1 MTREWVIGA
10 QLSTSHAKV
19 ESSAVESAF
28 SAIARIQTSVKLDIL
43 IIGAREV
50 PELFATLTDPRGK
63 PAREIYLWYNL
74 LSDIPGMETDD
85 LVVDW
90 RGGRSQGWG
99 GWSEQNPDVQ
109 ETFRFACPNN
119 PAVVRKTLAAMTTI
133 LDRYPF
139 DGVFLDKMR
148 YPSPANG
155 ADELVSCF
163 CTHCRQAA
171 AKEGLDLESV
181 IRVIH
186 SRRVADQL
194 QRTGG
199 GDARRSWV
207 DELLAGDSILRR
219 FLRFRSD
226 SVTRIVAQAAQEARE
241 RGRKIG
247 LDLFSP
253 GLAAVVGQDYSTL
266 ASLASWVKPMTYRMA
281 QGPASLRL
289 EIPAL
294 ADHLET
300 LFHVNAVQIAEWCS
314 KHVPGFKLGT
324 LDAIRRAPVPFDI
337 LRGEISTAV
346 RSMASVPVYFG
357 LELIHYPGSIEI
369 KPRDVVG
376 VVNAGREAG
385 AGGAMISWDLMYAP
399 ADGIKALGEQL

>member
-1 MTREWVIGA
+1 MTRKWVIGA
-10 QLSTSHAKV
+10 QLSTSHA
-19 ESSAVESAF
+19 SIGRSAIESAF
-28 SAIARIQTSVKLDIL
+28 SAIARIQTSVELDIL
-43 IIGAREV
+43 IVGAREI
-50 PELFATLTDPRGK
+50 PELFAALTDPHKK
-63 PAREIYLWYNL
+63 PVREIYLWYNL

-90 RGGRSQGWG
+90 RGGRSRGWR

-119 PAVVRKTLAAMTTI
+119 PSVARKTLAAMTAI

-148 YPSPANG
+148 FPSPANG

-163 CTHCRQAA
+163 CTHCKMAA
-171 AKEGLDLESV
+171 AKEGLDLEAV
-181 IRVIH
+181 IRLIH
-186 SRRVADQL
+186 SGDFVGQL
-194 QRTGG
+194 QSTGD

-207 DELLAGDSILRR
+207 EGLLADDSIIRR
-219 FLRFRSD
+219 FLRFRSN
-226 SVTRIVAQAAQEARE
+226 SVTRIVTQAAKEAHE
-241 RGRKIG
+241 RGRRTA

-253 GLAAVVGQDYSTL
+253 GLAGVVGQDYQTL
-266 ASLASWVKPMTYRMA
+266 APLASWAKPMTYRVA

-294 ADHLET
+294 ADHLAR
-300 LFHVNAVQIAEWCS
+300 LFGIDAVRMAEWCS
-314 KHVPGFKLGT
+314 RHVPGFELST
-324 LDAIRRAPVPFDI
+324 LETIRQAPVPFDV
-337 LRGEISTAV
+337 LRHEISTAV
-346 RSMASVPVYFG
+346 RSIPSVPVYFG

-369 KPRDVVG
+369 KPQDVVG

-385 AGGAMISWDLMYAP
+385 AAGAIISWDLMHAP
-399 ADGIKALGEQL
+399 ADGIEALGEQL

>member
-1 MTREWVIGA
+1 MIGA
-10 QLSTSHAKV
+10 QLSTSHA
-19 ESSAVESAF
+19 SIGRSAVESAF
-28 SAIARIQTSVKLDIL
+28 SAIARIQTSVALDIL
-43 IIGAREV
+43 IVGAREV
-50 PELFATLTDPRGK
+50 PELFAALTDPRRK
-63 PAREIYLWYNL
+63 PVREIYLWYNL
-74 LSDIPGMETDD
+74 LSDIPGMETND

-90 RGGRSQGWG
+90 RGGKSRGWR
-99 GWSEQNPDVQ
+99 GWSEQNPNVQ

-119 PAVVRKTLAAMTTI
+119 PNVVRKTLAAMTTI

-139 DGVFLDKMR
+139 DGVFFDKMR
-148 YPSPANG
+148 FPSPANG

-181 IRVIH
+181 IRLLH
-186 SRRVADQL
+186 SGDVAGQL
-194 QRTGG
+194 QSTGDG
-199 GDARRSWV
+199 ARSWIE
-207 DELLAGDSILRR
+207 ELLANDSILRR

-226 SVTRIVAQAAQEARE
+226 SVTRIVAQAANEARE
-241 RGRKIG
+241 RGRRTA

-253 GLAAVVGQDYSTL
+253 GLAGVVGQDYRALSPF
-266 ASLASWVKPMTYRMA
+266 ASWAKPMTYRVA

-294 ADHLET
+294 ADHLAH
-300 LFHVNAVQIAEWCS
+300 LFGMNAVQMGEWCS
-314 KHVPGFKLGT
+314 RHVPGFEVGT

-337 LRGEISTAV
+337 LRHEISTAV
-346 RSMASVPVYFG
+346 RSIPSVPVYFG

-369 KPRDVVG
+369 NPRDVVG

-385 AGGAMISWDLMYAP
+385 AAGAIISWDLMHAP

>member
-1 MTREWVIGA
+1 MTGKWVIGA
-10 QLSTSHAKV
+10 QLSTSHATV
-19 ESSAVESAF
+19 GSSAVELAF
-28 SAIARIQTSVKLDIL
+28 SAIERLQSSVNLDIL
-43 IIGAREV
+43 IVGAREI
-50 PELFATLTDPRGK
+50 PELFRALTDQRQK

-74 LSDIPGMETDD
+74 LSDVLGMETND

-90 RGGRSQGWG
+90 RGGRSRGWG
-99 GWSEQNPDVQ
+99 GWAEQNPDVQ

-119 PAVVRKTLAAMTTI
+119 PDVVRKTIATLTTI

-139 DGVFLDKMR
+139 DGIFLDKMR

-155 ADELVSCF
+155 ADELVTCF
-163 CTHCRQAA
+163 CAHCRQAA
-171 AKEGLDLESV
+171 AKEGLDLDSV
-181 IRVIH
+181 IRLIR
-186 SRRVADQL
+186 SRDVASEL
-194 QRTGG
+194 
-199 GDARRSWV
+199 RRSRSGDTRHLWV
-207 DELLAGDSILRR
+207 EELLADASILRR

-226 SVTRIVAQAAQEARE
+226 SVTRIVAQAAKEVGK

-253 GLAAVVGQDYSTL
+253 GLATIVGQSYQAL
-266 ASLASWVKPMTYRMA
+266 MPYASWVKPMTYRMA

-294 ADHLET
+294 ADHLAA
-300 LFHVNAVQIAEWCS
+300 LFGVNAAQMAEWCS
-314 KHVPGFKLGT
+314 THMPGFDLGT

-337 LRGEISTAV
+337 VYGEILTAV
-346 RSMASVPVYFG
+346 RSVSIPVYFG

-369 KPRDVVG
+369 KPADVVG

-385 AGGAMISWDLMYAP
+385 AAGAIISWDLMHAP
-399 ADGIKALGEQL
+399 ADGVKALGEQM